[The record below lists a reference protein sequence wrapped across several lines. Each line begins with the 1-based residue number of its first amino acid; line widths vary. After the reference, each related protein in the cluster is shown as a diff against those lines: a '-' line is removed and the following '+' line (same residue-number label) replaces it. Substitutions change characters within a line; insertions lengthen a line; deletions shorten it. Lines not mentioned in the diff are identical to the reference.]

1 MAALAGVLRQVGRK
15 AKPIVTTA
23 SRAARSRGT
32 TEKFDTAGFNDLV
45 VAAAECAFSA
55 NREFVEIPPSDRKRG
70 PPPRRCS
77 TIRCWKVGEDRS
89 RVYRAECGC

>member
-23 SRAARSRGT
+23 SRAARSRGI

-55 NREFVEIPPSDRKRG
+55 NREPPFV
-70 PPPRRCS
+70 
-77 TIRCWKVGEDRS
+77 
-89 RVYRAECGC
+89 